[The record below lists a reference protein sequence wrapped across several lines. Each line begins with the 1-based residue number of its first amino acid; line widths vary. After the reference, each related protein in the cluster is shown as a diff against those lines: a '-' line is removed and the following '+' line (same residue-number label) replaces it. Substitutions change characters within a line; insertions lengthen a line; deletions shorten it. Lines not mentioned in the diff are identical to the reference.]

1 MENITIGQ
9 IMVAIGILSTLI
21 GGFAYVGQS
30 LDKVMKKVFEAEF
43 KPVNSKLDDL
53 SEQIKKVDMESC
65 KNYLVRCLSDFENGQ
80 QVGETEIERFW
91 EQYEHYTKQGGNS
104 YIHRKV
110 EQLKSEGKL

>member
-1 MENITIGQ
+1 MENITLGQ
-9 IMVAIGILSTLI
+9 IMVALGIITTLI
-21 GGFAYVGQS
+21 GGIVYIKQS
-30 LDKVMKKVFEAEF
+30 LDKIIKKVFETEL
-43 KPVNSKLDDL
+43 KPINDKLDDMRN
-53 SEQIKKVDMESC
+53 QIKTVDIESC
-65 KNYLVRCLSDFENGQ
+65 KNYLVRSLADFESGQ